1 MKEDKNMSQFDWFK
15 KVFIN
20 QASDFT
26 IAQIMFLY
34 QKFGKDKEDLEKDEV
49 EFIEDMLKLWKS
61 KKIGEK

>member
-20 QASDFT
+20 QAYDFT